1 MPRGCGGPLGGYIVS
16 DEGDV
21 ATMVK
26 MFDDLRQLA
35 LSEADSAELL
45 AANLK
50 KHRRR
55 ATTHA

>member
-1 MPRGCGGPLGGYIVS
+1 M
-16 DEGDV
+16 

-45 AANLK
+45 ASKLK
-50 KHRRR
+50 KHRRK